1 MGFSN
6 GSYAKVWKVTDEGNY
21 HNVQLSIS
29 RKNKQSGKYEQ
40 DFSGFARFVGKAHNQ
55 AKDLREGDSIRL
67 GNVDTTNRYD
77 KEKKMTFT
85 NHVVFEYS
93 MPDGNNSVDTNVG
106 VEEDDEEPF

>member
-1 MGFSN
+1 MGFST
-6 GSYAKVWKVTDEGNY
+6 GSFATVWKVTDAGNY
-21 HNVQLSIS
+21 HDVQLSIS

-40 DFSGFARFVGKAHNQ
+40 DFGGFVRFVGKAHNQ
-55 AKDLREGDSIRL
+55 AKDLREGDRIRL